1 MSFRPITDTWLL
13 ARPKVPYYGAYPAG
27 FLERARWMLPVLPTD
42 PVLHVCAGRVR
53 DYSSPDRGVKKGV
66 PLRGFYANDLT
77 VDLDGAL
84 NPDIQCDVS
93 EPGWHEVVK
102 MALEPHCGP
111 GSLPPEH
118 AQRLVYGRFRGILVD
133 RPYTAEDARK
143 YAVGD
148 SKMPT
153 MKVLMA
159 GIHELL
165 APGGRV
171 GVLDYVWPRPVPGL
185 YPVAKIGVSCGFGN
199 RDRCFSVFERR

>member
-66 PLRGFYANDLT
+66 PLRGFYPSDIT
-77 VDLDGAL
+77 VDIDPLVS
-84 NPDIQCDVS
+84 PDVVCDVS
-93 EPGWHEVVK
+93 QPGWASN
-102 MALEPHCGP
+102 MYAFATL
-111 GSLPPEH
+111 
-118 AQRLVYGRFRGILVD
+118 FRGILID
-133 RPYTAEDARK
+133 RPYTEDDAKK
-143 YAVGD
+143 YRMA
-148 SKMPT
+148 SKDLPT
-153 MKVLMA
+153 MKVLLTGA
-159 GIHELL
+159 NELL
-165 APGGRV
+165 LDGGRV

-199 RDRCFSVFERR
+199 RDRCFSVFERRGEP

>member
-27 FLERARWMLPVLPTD
+27 FLERARWMLPVLPAD

-66 PLRGFYANDLT
+66 PLRGFYPSDVT
-77 VDLDGAL
+77 VDIDPLVS
-84 NPDIQCDVS
+84 PDVVCDVS
-93 EPGWHEVVK
+93 QPGWASN
-102 MALEPHCGP
+102 MYAFATL
-111 GSLPPEH
+111 
-118 AQRLVYGRFRGILVD
+118 FRGILID
-133 RPYTAEDARK
+133 RPYTDEDAKK
-143 YAVGD
+143 YRMT
-148 SKMPT
+148 SKELPT
-153 MKVLMA
+153 MKVLLTGA
-159 GIHELL
+159 TELL
-165 APGGRV
+165 VLGGRV